1 MNKSVFSKYVNN
13 MLDVL
18 RMNCLVHGDNR
29 NGDEKLIE
37 GQRKLVKE
45 ECQETITA
53 IERVDTQELVD
64 GVADVFVTA
73 SYLAY
78 LTLPVMEFEEL
89 YEKLENVKPITIT
102 AENLKDILDGL
113 WQTSG
118 EETLSHLAGLLATFE
133 QCYYVLG
140 TLDVVHTSNMT
151 KFRKVEDDD
160 GSKEY
165 AEALQKQISDD
176 IAFIREKKG
185 IENIR
190 VENRDGYLIYFNAD
204 TGKFQKPMCFVEPD
218 LSQYDNHFVLTCFL
232 LGYKK
237 LAHRSD

>member
-1 MNKSVFSKYVNN
+1 MSKGAFSKYINNVN
-13 MLDVL
+13 DVL
-18 RMNCLVHGDNR
+18 HMNCLVHGDNR
-29 NGDEKLIE
+29 NGDDKLIE

-45 ECQETITA
+45 ECRETLAA
-53 IERVDTQELVD
+53 IERIDARELVD
-64 GVADVFVTA
+64 GIADVFVTA

-78 LTLPVMEFEEL
+78 LTSQTNDFYKEM
-89 YEKLENVKPITIT
+89 KSVKPVTIT
-102 AENLKDILDGL
+102 AENLETILDGL

-118 EETLSHLAGLLATFE
+118 EETLSHLAGLLVVFE
-133 QCYYVLG
+133 QLYYVLG

>member
-1 MNKSVFSKYVNN
+1 

-18 RMNCLVHGDNR
+18 RMNCLVHGDSR

-53 IERVDTQELVD
+53 IERVDTRELVD

-102 AENLKDILDGL
+102 AENLK
-113 WQTSG
+113 
-118 EETLSHLAGLLATFE
+118 ATAP
-133 QCYYVLG
+133 Q
-140 TLDVVHTSNMT
+140 
-151 KFRKVEDDD
+151 
-160 GSKEY
+160 
-165 AEALQKQISDD
+165 EA
-176 IAFIREKKG
+176 
-185 IENIR
+185 
-190 VENRDGYLIYFNAD
+190 
-204 TGKFQKPMCFVEPD
+204 PW
-218 LSQYDNHFVLTCFL
+218 
-232 LGYKK
+232 
-237 LAHRSD
+237 

>member
-1 MNKSVFSKYVNN
+1 MSKGTFSKYINN
-13 MLDVL
+13 VLDVL
-18 RMNCLVHGDNR
+18 RMNDLVHGDNR
-29 NGDEKLIE
+29 NGDGKLIE

-45 ECQETITA
+45 ECQETLAA
-53 IERVDTQELVD
+53 IERVDTRELVD

-78 LTLPVMEFEEL
+78 LTLPVMKFEEL
-89 YEKLENVKPITIT
+89 YEKLENVTPITIT
-102 AENLKDILDGL
+102 AENLKAILDGL
-113 WQTSG
+113 WQTNG
-118 EETLSHLAGLLATFE
+118 EETLSHLAGLLAMFE

-165 AEALQKQISDD
+165 TEALQKQISDD

-185 IENIR
+185 IENIAWKI
-190 VENRDGYLIYFNAD
+190 VTDI
-204 TGKFQKPMCFVEPD
+204 
-218 LSQYDNHFVLTCFL
+218 
-232 LGYKK
+232 
-237 LAHRSD
+237 

>member
-1 MNKSVFSKYVNN
+1 MK
-13 MLDVL
+13 
-18 RMNCLVHGDNR
+18 
-29 NGDEKLIE
+29 
-37 GQRKLVKE
+37 
-45 ECQETITA
+45 
-53 IERVDTQELVD
+53 
-64 GVADVFVTA
+64 
-73 SYLAY
+73 
-78 LTLPVMEFEEL
+78 FEEL
-89 YEKLENVKPITIT
+89 YEKLENVTPITIT
-102 AENLKDILDGL
+102 AENLKTILDGL
-113 WQTSG
+113 WQTNG
-118 EETLSHLAGLLATFE
+118 EETLSHLAGLLAMFE

-237 LAHRSD
+237 LAHRSDYLKM